1 MANYSTK
8 WLKVSEPFPH
18 VLHIEL
24 ARPPVNAFSIE
35 FWRAYGRLF
44 ESLTRDGYDVRVAVL
59 SSALPKLFTAGID
72 LMDAANFG
80 DGALANGEDSARVAF
95 QTRRAIVEFQHAINA
110 PEKAPFPVIVAL
122 HGHVMGLGVDIIGSC
137 DIRYA
142 ASNTLFSI
150 KEVDIGLAPDIG
162 SLAFLPKITGNH
174 SLVRELTYTARPFSA
189 IEAEKLGL
197 VSKVVQGGRDEVVKE
212 ALDLAKLIANKS
224 PVAVAGAKHLISHSR
239 DHGVAENL
247 SYTSVWNS
255 ASLMTK
261 DIQEA
266 IARNEVP
273 NFEPLMV
280 QTKLSKL

>member
-1 MANYSTK
+1 
-8 WLKVSEPFPH
+8 
-18 VLHIEL
+18 
-24 ARPPVNAFSIE
+24 VNAFSIE
-35 FWRAYGRLF
+35 FWRSYGKLF

-80 DGALANGEDSARVAF
+80 DGGLANGEDSARVAF
-95 QTRRAIVEFQHAINA
+95 QTRKAIVEFQQAINA
-110 PEKAPFPVIVAL
+110 PEKASFPVIVAL
-122 HGHVMGLGVDIIGSC
+122 HGHVIGLGVDIIGPC

-162 SLAFLPKITGNH
+162 SLAFLPKITGNQ
-174 SLVRELTYTARPFSA
+174 SLVRELTYTGRSFSA